1 VDLEEVNH
9 LSGRMKEYLKV
20 NFRTVRD
27 LTNAKN
33 PLKGLLDKRRKRNH
47 DDDNPFY
54 GSSKVRDARDVTD
67 LITGIR

>member
-9 LSGRMKEYLKV
+9 LSGRRKAYLKV

-33 PLKGLLDKRRKRNH
+33 PLKGLLDKRRKRQH
-47 DDDNPFY
+47 EDDNLFY
-54 GSSKVRDARDVTD
+54 GTSKARDVKEVTD
-67 LITGIR
+67 LITSIR